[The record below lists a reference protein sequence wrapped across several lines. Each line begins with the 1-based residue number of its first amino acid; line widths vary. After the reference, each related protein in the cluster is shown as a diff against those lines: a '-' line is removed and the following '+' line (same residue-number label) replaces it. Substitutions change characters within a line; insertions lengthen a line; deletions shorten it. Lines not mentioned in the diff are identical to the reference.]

1 MSPDELEALCLGA
14 RRQFYSWGSIWQRLQ
29 DRQANAGSL
38 MLAGVYLGL
47 NISAHYDID
56 LRQGLLL
63 GAGLGEWKA
72 AHEPVP
78 V

>member
-1 MSPDELEALCLGA
+1 MSPGELEALCLDA
-14 RRQFYSWGSIWQRLQ
+14 RRQFYSWSSIWKRLQ

-56 LRQGLLL
+56 LRQGLKL
-63 GAGLGEWKA
+63 GAGLGEWKNTY
-72 AHEPVP
+72 EPVP
-78 V
+78 A